1 MEIIPLGGMGEIGK
15 NITVF
20 RFRDEIFVLDGGLA
34 FPEEG
39 MPGVDLLIPRV
50 DYLIEHRHKIKA
62 WVLTHG
68 HEDHIGGL
76 PFLLPMIFGKES
88 PVPIY
93 GARLTLGLL
102 RGKLEEFGLRPGAF
116 NLKEISPDDRIQVG
130 R

>member
-1 MEIIPLGGMGEIGK
+1 MENQERKPRRRRRRRPQEGSQGGPQDHVEIILGGMGEIGK

-68 HEDHIGGL
+68 HEDHIGGF
-76 PFLLPMIFGKES
+76 PSSS
-88 PVPIY
+88 P
-93 GARLTLGLL
+93 
-102 RGKLEEFGLRPGAF
+102 
-116 NLKEISPDDRIQVG
+116 
-130 R
+130 